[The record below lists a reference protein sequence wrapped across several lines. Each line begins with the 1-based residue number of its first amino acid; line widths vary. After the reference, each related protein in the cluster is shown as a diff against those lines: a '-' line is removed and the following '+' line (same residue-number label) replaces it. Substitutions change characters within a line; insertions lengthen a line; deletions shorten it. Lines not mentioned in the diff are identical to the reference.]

1 MRRPL
6 PVIGKQ
12 ALWENSVM
20 TKRMIIML
28 VCVGLLFGGIFGFQ
42 IFKMKMIKKFMSSM
56 PVPPAAV
63 TAMKVEYSPWQP
75 RLNAIG
81 TVRGVHGVEITS
93 ESAGVVREVDFKS
106 GEEVQEGEI
115 LFQLNLD
122 AEEAQ
127 LNALEAAASQART
140 LYERDKA
147 QFNIQAISQAALD
160 ADSADLKSKKA
171 QVAQQEAVI
180 AKKTVR
186 APFSGRLGISTL
198 SLGQYVNPGDKIVT
212 LQALDPVY
220 IDFSLPQQQLSRIE
234 LGQKIKLVA
243 DSYPDREFRGKVTA
257 INPKIDIDTRN
268 IQIEATVQNQKH
280 ELVPGM
286 FVSVDLEAGKEERFL
301 TLPQTAIAYN
311 PYGETVFIVE
321 ESKGPEGKPIL
332 TVKQAFVKL
341 GETRGD
347 QVAILEGINPGERIV
362 TSGQL
367 KLRNGSPIL
376 INNKVEPGNNP
387 DPKPLD
393 R

>member
-1 MRRPL
+1 
-6 PVIGKQ
+6 
-12 ALWENSVM
+12 
-20 TKRMIIML
+20 ML

-63 TAMKVEYSPWQP
+63 TAMKVEYSLWQP
-75 RLNAIG
+75 RLSSIG

-106 GEEVQEGEI
+106 GEVVQEGEI

-127 LNALEAAASQART
+127 LNALEAAASQARM

-147 QFNIQAISQAALD
+147 QFDIQAISQAALD
-160 ADSADLKSKKA
+160 ADAADLKSKKA
-171 QVAQQEAVI
+171 QVAQQEAII

-186 APFSGRLGISTL
+186 APFSGRLGISTI

-220 IDFSLPQQQLSRIE
+220 IDFSLPQQQLSRIA
-234 LGQKIKLVA
+234 LGQPVKLII

-257 INPKIDIDTRN
+257 INPKIDIETRN

-321 ESKGPEGKPIL
+321 ESKGTEGKSLL
-332 TVKQAFVKL
+332 TAKQAFVKL
-341 GETRGD
+341 GEARGD
-347 QVAILEGINPGERIV
+347 QVAILEGIKQGERII

-367 KLRNGSPIL
+367 KLRNGSQIL

>member
-1 MRRPL
+1 
-6 PVIGKQ
+6 
-12 ALWENSVM
+12 M

-63 TAMKVEYSPWQP
+63 TAIKAEVSPWQP
-75 RLNAIG
+75 RLSAIG
-81 TVRGVHGVEITS
+81 TMKAVQGVEITS
-93 ESAGVVREVDFKS
+93 ESAGVVREIHFKS
-106 GEEVQEGEI
+106 GEEIQEGKI
-115 LFQLNLD
+115 LFQLNPD

-127 LNALEAAASQART
+127 LNALKAASGQAKT

-147 QFNIQAISQAALD
+147 QFEIQAISQAALD
-160 ADSADLKSKKA
+160 ADAADLKTKSA
-171 QVAQQEAVI
+171 QVVQQEAII

-198 SLGQYVNPGDKIVT
+198 SLGQYINPGDKIVT
-212 LQALDPVY
+212 LQALDPAY
-220 IDFSLPQQQLSRIE
+220 IDFALPQQQLSRIGP
-234 LGQKIKLVA
+234 GQTVKIAA
-243 DSYPDREFRGKVTA
+243 DAYPDRQFKGKVTA

-268 IQIEATVQNQKH
+268 IQIEATVQNPKH

-286 FVSVDLEAGKEERFL
+286 FVSVDLETGKEEKLL
-301 TLPQTAIAYN
+301 TLPQTAITYN

-321 ESKGPEGKPIL
+321 ESKGPDGKPLL
-332 TVKQAFVKL
+332 TAKQTFVKT

-347 QVAILEGINPGERIV
+347 QVAILEGIKQGERIV

-367 KLRNGSPIL
+367 KLRNGSQIV
-376 INNKVEPGNNP
+376 INNTVLPENNP